1 MWVSLDIYSEE
12 DKDFDYTDDIPY
24 YDWVLGFSY
33 CTDEELPKDEQVLK
47 LIRAVRKRKMDFYTL
62 LHKFGR
68 NELEDLLKW
77 V

>member
-1 MWVSLDIYSEE
+1 MWVSLDVYSVE
-12 DKDFDYTDDIPY
+12 DKSFDYTDNIPY

-33 CTDEELPKDEQVLK
+33 CTDEELPGDEQVLK
-47 LIRAVRKRKMDFYTL
+47 LIQAVRKGKMDFYTL

-68 NELEDLLKW
+68 NELEDLLKR